1 MVLFASCPG
10 FSLGFGGSFSPSSF
24 KGEKCRGAHHICHIT
39 FQIQEMQRQL
49 PLEVLF
55 TNTNARIVTF
65 RLALQQWKRVGRILV
80 MSSEH
85 GVISVLKHSLG
96 FDIWLPK
103 ENFNKKN
110 WGHSS
115 QCQKKITRK
124 NTCRWKVMFSLD
136 HRLHCPTP
144 RSWWYPA
151 APIQRTCADNQLVLV
166 GDLHT

>member
-103 ENFNKKN
+103 ENFNKKTEVTL
-110 WGHSS
+110 HSA
-115 QCQKKITRK
+115 KKKSLEKTHAVGRSCSPWITGFIAPRPGA
-124 NTCRWKVMFSLD
+124 D
-136 HRLHCPTP
+136 DIRLHQYRGPVQIT
-144 RSWWYPA
+144 
-151 APIQRTCADNQLVLV
+151 N
-166 GDLHT
+166 